1 MALLSLLTKL
11 ATSVFVA
18 YKISSRSAFTL
29 RGICTYGLV
38 ILGVLACFDGFS
50 LAYREENRARYG
62 RVSSGVVVEKFS
74 STGAQGSRRIGRR
87 GGRDQARTRPI
98 VTSKGFQFHEML
110 ARTIATGSPSAW
122 VIDYR
127 RPCDSTFGCFARD
140 FVDEDLW
147 MRLREGQ
154 PVNVRQARG
163 ETTTS
168 RLDEN
173 PEWKIAAADLA
184 IGAALLG
191 AAGLLSGRIR
201 FFRTRRWVTAPAVV
215 LAVEP
220 VRHGEDAGWRVRFA
234 YFDRAGVA
242 QESAAEVA
250 STTYKVGDA
259 CVAVFQP
266 AQPDLATLAA
276 NEAAPPSDVGTSSF
290 DSVRGPGSN

>member
-1 MALLSLLTKL
+1 MPG
-11 ATSVFVA
+11 V
-18 YKISSRSAFTL
+18 R
-29 RGICTYGLV
+29 RGNGTYGLV
-38 ILGVLACFDGFS
+38 IVGVLACFDGFD

-98 VTSKGFQFHEML
+98 VTSKGFQFHDVL

-127 RPCDSTFGCFARD
+127 FPCDSTFGCFARD

-173 PEWKIAAADLA
+173 PQWRIAAADLA

-191 AAGLLSGRIR
+191 AAGLISGRIR

-220 VRHGEDAGWRVRFA
+220 MRHGEDAGWRIRFA
-234 YFDRAGVA
+234 YFDRA
-242 QESAAEVA
+242 
-250 STTYKVGDA
+250 A
-259 CVAVFQP
+259 CHRR
-266 AQPDLATLAA
+266 
-276 NEAAPPSDVGTSSF
+276 APPRSRAPRT
-290 DSVRGPGSN
+290 R